1 MIIKRIESC
10 MREIIENNIEIDL
23 ALKMWE
29 IFNKSNIK

>member
-1 MIIKRIESC
+1 

-29 IFNKSNIK
+29 IFNKSNIKQKILISNI